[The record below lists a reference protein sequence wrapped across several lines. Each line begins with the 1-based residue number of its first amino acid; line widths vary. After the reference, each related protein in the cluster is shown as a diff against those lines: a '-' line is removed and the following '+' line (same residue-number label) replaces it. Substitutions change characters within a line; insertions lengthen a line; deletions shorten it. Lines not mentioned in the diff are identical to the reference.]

1 MNPKNISININL
13 TKEEIKEAEK
23 YFLPKSNEEDMP
35 IKIEIKDQ
43 IKYYKLEKIFN
54 SFYTEDSL
62 SIAKD
67 KSREEREKKGIKDS
81 SFVYGEI
88 VYKLIFINITYRHFV
103 QLHIFMNI

>member
-13 TKEEIKEAEK
+13 TTEEIKEAEK

-35 IKIEIKDQ
+35 IKIEINDQ

-54 SFYTEDSL
+54 SLYTEDSL

-67 KSREEREKKGIKDS
+67 KSRAEREKKGIKDS

-88 VYKLIFINITYRHFV
+88 V
-103 QLHIFMNI
+103 

>member
-1 MNPKNISININL
+1 
-13 TKEEIKEAEK
+13 
-23 YFLPKSNEEDMP
+23 MP

-54 SFYTEDSL
+54 SFYSEESL

-88 VYKLIFINITYRHFV
+88 V
-103 QLHIFMNI
+103 